1 MMITDASFTGK
12 YMCVPAQFQDASCFE
27 QAFPGSNSVSVNI
40 PQYEMLLFYESN
52 GEELRHIFE
61 ILLTKLSCIK
71 DYNKLLI
78 SCKDNHTFAV
88 LATGEQLLL
97 VNSFS
102 TGDSVSILY
111 YLLLALQQ
119 SQVNPQQTIVHC
131 LGFREHIDV
140 KLIRTYFKDF
150 VFMES

>member
-1 MMITDASFTGK
+1 MIKASFTGK
-12 YMCVPAQFQDASCFE
+12 YLCAPAQFQDASYFS
-27 QAFPGSNSVSVNI
+27 QLYPGSTCVCVNI
-40 PQYEMLLFYESN
+40 PQYDMVLSYEPDDE
-52 GEELRHIFE
+52 GLQHIFE
-61 ILLTKLSCIK
+61 ILLSRLELIK

-78 SCKDNHTFAV
+78 CCKDNRTYVTF
-88 LATGEQLLL
+88 ATGEKLLL

-131 LGFREHIDV
+131 LGFREKVDE
-140 KLIRTYFKDF
+140 KLILSYFKDF
-150 VFMES
+150 VFATV

>member
-1 MMITDASFTGK
+1 MIKASFTGR
-12 YMCVPAQFQDASCFE
+12 YLCVPAQFQDTSYFLQVYPGCSCI
-27 QAFPGSNSVSVNI
+27 SVDI
-40 PQYEMLLFYESN
+40 PQYDMVLSYEPN
-52 GEELRHIFE
+52 VEGLHHIFE
-61 ILLTKLSCIK
+61 ILLSRLGAIK

-78 SCKDNHTFAV
+78 SCKDSRTYVTF
-88 LATGEQLLL
+88 ATGERLLL

-131 LGFREHIDV
+131 LGFREKVDE

-150 VFMES
+150 VFAAV